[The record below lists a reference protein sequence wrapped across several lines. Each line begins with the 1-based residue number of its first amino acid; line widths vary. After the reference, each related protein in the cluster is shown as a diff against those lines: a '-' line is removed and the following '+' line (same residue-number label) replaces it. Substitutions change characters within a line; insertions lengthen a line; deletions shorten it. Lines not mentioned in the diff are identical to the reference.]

1 MPEKK
6 RESHLS
12 NNTMAVYI
20 INAEGKALGRVATEA
35 ASVLRGK
42 NTPAYR
48 RDRIS
53 STMVRIENAGKLRI
67 DPRKLRGKTYA
78 RYSGYPGGLK
88 FETLESLSS
97 RRGISEAVRRA
108 VYCMLPNNH
117 SRARLMK
124 QLSVTS

>member
-1 MPEKK
+1 
-6 RESHLS
+6 
-12 NNTMAVYI
+12 MAVYI
-20 INAEGKALGRVATEA
+20 INAEGKALGRVANEA

-108 VYCMLPNNH
+108 VYGMLPNNH

>member
-20 INAEGKALGRVATEA
+20 INAEGKALGRVANEA

-108 VYCMLPNNH
+108 VYGMLPNNH